1 MGEPANSRNVMSSSS
16 SDFDAQLMDWLYGEL
31 DASGMARFEAHLDTH
46 PEAKAEAEALQ
57 QTRLAFEEFPQAE
70 PPSAMMAMVMHQAAT
85 EVQPKAGLWSTIAG
99 FFQPIV
105 LHPAASA
112 MATLVLLAGV
122 AGALYVRNGDMRAEQ
137 SAKSS
142 SIAPSTSTASR
153 PALAAKAELADDDK
167 YKYSELAEAEEAL
180 SDRGLEPEMPGYAAD
195 LATPAQE
202 ELIQTAKKTAPKPMV
217 DGVLSRSSAD
227 KGDSD
232 DIDNDDVFKS
242 EIAANAISG
251 GLQAR
256 DLEPAE
262 KSSEPEFRAKPNR
275 ASAPSQAPMAEPKRP
290 SSTLAKKESQKDERL
305 GRDEQQV
312 QRFQAAARSKRCQD
326 AGRIANDL
334 LERNPKVYRS
344 DVKGSPEESDC
355 SYYIA
360 SETKRRTRAR
370 AKRALATRKKAKP
383 SRRKGQGK
391 SVPSKAKAAPQENQ
405 SAL

>member
-1 MGEPANSRNVMSSSS
+1 MSSSS

-46 PEAKAEAEALQ
+46 PQDKAEAEALR
-57 QTRLAFEEFPQAE
+57 QTRLAFEELPQAE
-70 PPSAMMAMVMHQAAT
+70 PPTAMTAMLMHQAAT
-85 EVQPKAGLWSTIAG
+85 EAQPKAKLWSTIAG
-99 FFQPIV
+99 FFEPV
-105 LHPAASA
+105 LLHPAASA

-142 SIAPSTSTASR
+142 SIAPTTSTGTASL
-153 PALAAKAELADDDK
+153 PALAAKAELADDK
-167 YKYSELAEAEEAL
+167 YNYSELVEAEEAL
-180 SDRGLEPEMPGYAAD
+180 SDRGLVPERPGYAAD

-202 ELIQTAKKTAPKPMV
+202 ELIQSAKKTAPKPIV
-217 DGVLSRSSAD
+217 DSVLSRSSVD
-227 KGDSD
+227 EGDSDEGDSD
-232 DIDNDDVFKS
+232 DIFKS

-251 GLQAR
+251 GMPAR
-256 DLEPAE
+256 DSKPTE

-290 SSTLAKKESQKDERL
+290 SSTLAKKESSKDERL

-334 LERNPKVYRS
+334 LETNPKVYRS

-391 SVPSKAKAAPQENQ
+391 SVPSKAKAAPED
-405 SAL
+405 SMADAL